1 MSKINQTEVKN
12 EAKFALGLWA
22 IMILFANVIHPNALI
37 IMTGNWL
44 LSALC
49 LFCVSLAITKYF
61 FVLKKE
67 NTKDNVQLKKFAVFS
82 VISSTFIV
90 WFIHSN
96 VLRFNGSFYSL
107 YTFPFMHS
115 VISGYILY
123 DILKYMYLYR
133 WKDEK

>member
-1 MSKINQTEVKN
+1 MFKINQTEVKN
-12 EAKFALGLWA
+12 KAKFALGLWA

-67 NTKDNVQLKKFAVFS
+67 NTKDNVQLK
-82 VISSTFIV
+82 SSQYSPLFQVRSLYGSSMLTFYV
-90 WFIHSN
+90 LMVVFIH
-96 VLRFNGSFYSL
+96 YTHSL
-107 YTFPFMHS
+107 
-115 VISGYILY
+115 LCN
-123 DILKYMYLYR
+123 R
-133 WKDEK
+133 

>member
-1 MSKINQTEVKN
+1 MSKVNQTEVKN

-82 VISSTFIV
+82 VISSTSIV

-96 VLRFNGSFYSL
+96 VLMVVSIH
-107 YTFPFMHS
+107 YTHS
-115 VISGYILY
+115 PLCI
-123 DILKYMYLYR
+123 R
-133 WKDEK
+133 